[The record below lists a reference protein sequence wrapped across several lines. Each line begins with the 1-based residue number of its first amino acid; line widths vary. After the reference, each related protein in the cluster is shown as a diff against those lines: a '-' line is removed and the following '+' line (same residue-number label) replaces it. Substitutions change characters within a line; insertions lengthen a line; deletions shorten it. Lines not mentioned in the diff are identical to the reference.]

1 MNRKHICKAPY
12 QPQAGNG
19 DLKVVLLVFVCS
31 FIFLSEIQ
39 YLDFLAQLKLQNTN
53 KILSSLG
60 INSVSMQNWDRLHQS
75 RK

>member
-12 QPQAGNG
+12 QPQAGNS